1 MSYYGDMKHPAN
13 DDDRIWRAL
22 GDERRRQMLDRL
34 AVSEMT
40 TGAMVLAFKPLCRT
54 AVMKHL
60 DVLVAADLVVVRWE
74 GRVRWNHFN
83 PMPIDQICRRWID
96 GRRRRM
102 SSALRRL
109 KGVVE
114 FDMTPHDKP
123 KTERMK
129 KSWLVKSQKPG

>member
-1 MSYYGDMKHPAN
+1 MNSPATE
-13 DDDRIWRAL
+13 DDRVWRAL
-22 GDERRRQMLDRL
+22 GDQRRRRMLDRL
-34 AVSEMT
+34 AEAPLT
-40 TGAMVLAFKPLCRT
+40 TGALVREFEPLCRT

-60 DVLVAADLVVVRWE
+60 EVLVAARLVLVRWE

-83 PMPIDQICRRWID
+83 PVPIDRICRRWID

-114 FDMTPHDKP
+114 MGLDPLETVKP
-123 KTERMK
+123 ERTRR
-129 KSWLVKSQKPG
+129 

>member
-1 MSYYGDMKHPAN
+1 MIHPATE
-13 DDDRIWRAL
+13 DDRVWRAL

-34 AVSEMT
+34 AEAPMT
-40 TGAMVLAFKPLCRT
+40 TGSLVREFQPLCRT

-60 DVLVAADLVVVRWE
+60 EVLAAARLVLVRWE

-83 PMPIDQICRRWID
+83 PVPIDGICRRWID

-114 FDMTPHDKP
+114 MSVDQPQTVKP
-123 KTERMK
+123 KRR
-129 KSWLVKSQKPG
+129 SR